1 MRRYSQTIR
10 GCCCSRLSSRA
21 VSLMSGSELRSE
33 SLSGGQPAYRSK
45 SRLKSQWKSQWNSRS
60 RFLAEFSPKF
70 SAFLRFESPEA
81 GGVDHTG
88 CARAR
93 AETRRSCTHDDT
105 GKRQS
110 ETPNRRRRTRVCKSD
125 HDSNSGSSRRRIRCR
140 RASERDLA
148 AALRGDSVRAAISVL
163 LEHSRFFSNSRKF
176 SAACR
181 KAQACHRAIPPN
193 GIAEP
198 LRVVRNVSSGRR
210 FRAVPASPRPADRA
224 SGTVR

>member
-10 GCCCSRLSSRA
+10 GCCFEAVYSRLSSRA
-21 VSLMSGSELRSE
+21 VSRISGSELQ
-33 SLSGGQPAYRSK
+33 SGSPSGCQPAYQSQ
-45 SRLKSQWKSQWNSRS
+45 SRLKSSLKSRS
-60 RFLAEFSPKF
+60 SFPAEFLPKF
-70 SAFLRFESPEA
+70 PAFLRFEFPEA

-93 AETRRSCTHDDT
+93 GETRRSCTHDDT

-125 HDSNSGSSRRRIRCR
+125 HDSISGSSRCRNRCR
-140 RASERDLA
+140 RASKRDLA
-148 AALRGDSVRAAISVL
+148 AARREDSVRAAISVL

-176 SAACR
+176 SAGCR
-181 KAQACHRAIPPN
+181 KAPACHRATPPN

-198 LRVVRNVSSGRR
+198 RRVARNVSSGRR

-224 SGTVR
+224 SGTAR